1 MASWRIEVGVA
12 FLRGT
17 IMEKRYAVGIDLGT
31 SNSALALAPAEPEA
45 RAEVLP
51 IPQLLSFQGTGALD
65 VLPSVLYLPLENEAS
80 SAATLPWEGEPLRAG
95 LVGQFARE
103 RGALMPDRLVASAK
117 SWLCNPHVNPE
128 EPVLPWN
135 SDLAAGQ
142 KVSPFQASVA
152 YLRHLRLAFEAAL
165 EERGEPAGARA
176 GEIVVT
182 VPASFDDVARA
193 LTHRAALAAGWGEVT
208 LLEEQQAAFYYWVAQ
223 SQGRWRDQVR
233 PGDLVLICDVGGGT
247 ADFSLVA
254 VSEEAGVLQLERV
267 SVGDHILLGGDNMDL
282 ALAYAVRAELER
294 GGQQVDSWQFL
305 SLIHSCR
312 VGKEALFAD
321 PGLSTYPISVP
332 SRSASLFAGTV
343 STSLSRDTLHAV
355 VLDGYFPR
363 TGIAEHPARRRN
375 LGLQEFGLDYAADP
389 ALSRHL
395 AFFLARS
402 FKNTQASESLSR
414 LVEKQVRQERG
425 VAFICPTAIL
435 FNGGVFKAEPLRRR
449 ILELLADWN
458 AGAAVAE
465 LPESDFDLAVAKGA
479 AVYARTRLLGEGIRI
494 KAGTARSYYIGM
506 ESSMPAVPGMLPP
519 LKAVCVVPQGMEE
532 GSEEGLSGQ
541 DFGLITGELVDF
553 RFFSSNVRAG
563 DRVGDLVEA
572 GEDLEETAS
581 LQVTL
586 PPLEG
591 REGAM
596 IPVTLHSVVTELGT
610 LELWMRHEPSGQKW
624 KLEFNVRG
632 K

>member
-1 MASWRIEVGVA
+1 
-12 FLRGT
+12 
-17 IMEKRYAVGIDLGT
+17 MEKNYAVGIDLGT
-31 SNSALALAPAEPEA
+31 SNSALALAPAESEG
-45 RAEVLP
+45 RAEVLSV
-51 IPQLLSFQGTGALD
+51 PQLFSFQGVGALD
-65 VLPSVLYLPLENEAS
+65 MLPSVLYLPLENEVN
-80 SAATLPWEGEPLRAG
+80 SAAAALPWEGDPLRSG

-103 RGALMPDRLVASAK
+103 QGALMPDRLVASAK

-135 SDLAAGQ
+135 SDLEAGQ
-142 KVSPFQASVA
+142 KVSPFEASVR
-152 YLRHLRLAFEAAL
+152 YLRHLRQAFESSL
-165 EERGEPAGARA
+165 EGRGEPAGCRA
-176 GEIVVT
+176 DAVVVT

-193 LTHRAALAAGWGEVT
+193 LTHRAAQAAGWGEVT
-208 LLEEQQAAFYYWVAQ
+208 LLEEQQAAFYHWIAQ
-223 SQGRWRDQVR
+223 SAGAWRDQVR

-254 VSEEAGVLQLERV
+254 VSEKGGELQLERV

-282 ALAYAVRAELER
+282 ALAYTLRAELEAK
-294 GGQQVDSWQFL
+294 GQKIDNWQFL

-321 PGLSTYPISVP
+321 AGLAAYPISVP

-343 STSLSRDTLHAV
+343 ATALTRATLEAV
-355 VLDGYFPR
+355 VVNGFFPR
-363 TGIAEHPARRRN
+363 TGIDEHPARRRN
-375 LGLQEFGLDYAADP
+375 LGLKEFGLDYAADP

-402 FKNTQASESLSR
+402 FRNTQGSDSLAR
-414 LVEKQVRQERG
+414 LVAQQVREESG
-425 VAFICPTAIL
+425 VQFICPTAIL
-435 FNGGVFKAEPLRRR
+435 FNGGVFKAEALRGR
-449 ILELLADWN
+449 IRELLSAWN
-458 AGAAVAE
+458 GGKAVVE

-506 ESSMPAVPGMLPP
+506 ESSMPAVPGMVPP

-532 GSEEGLSGQ
+532 GSEESLPGQ
-541 DFGLITGELVDF
+541 DFGLVTGELVEF
-553 RFFSSNVRAG
+553 RFFSSNVRSG
-563 DRVGDLVEA
+563 DRVGALIDAE
-572 GEDLEETAS
+572 EDLEETAS

-632 K
+632 Q

>member
-1 MASWRIEVGVA
+1 
-12 FLRGT
+12 
-17 IMEKRYAVGIDLGT
+17 MEKRYAVGIDLGT
-31 SNSALALAPAEPEA
+31 SNSALALAPAEPEG
-45 RAEVLP
+45 RAEVLSV
-51 IPQLLSFQGTGALD
+51 PQLFSFRGVGELD
-65 VLPSVLYLPLENEAS
+65 MLPSVLYLPLENEVS
-80 SAATLPWEGEPLRAG
+80 SAAATLPWEGDALRSG

-103 RGALMPDRLVASAK
+103 QGALMPDRLVASAK

-128 EPVLPWN
+128 DPVLPWN
-135 SDLAAGQ
+135 SDLEAGL
-142 KVSPFQASVA
+142 KVSPFQASVR
-152 YLRHLRLAFEAAL
+152 YLRHLRHAFESFL
-165 EERGEPAGARA
+165 EGRGEPAGSRA
-176 GEIVVT
+176 EAVVVT

-193 LTHRAALAAGWGEVT
+193 LTHRAAQAAGWGEVT
-208 LLEEQQAAFYYWVAQ
+208 LLEEQQAAFYHWIAQ
-223 SQGRWRDQVR
+223 SAGAWRDQVR

-254 VSEEAGVLQLERV
+254 VSEKGGELQLERV

-282 ALAYAVRAELER
+282 ALAYTLRGELEAK
-294 GGQQVDSWQFL
+294 GQKIDNWQFL

-321 PGLSTYPISVP
+321 AGLATYPISIP

-343 STSLSRDTLHAV
+343 ATALTRASLDAV
-355 VLDGYFPR
+355 VLNGFFPA
-363 TGIAEHPARRRN
+363 TGIDEHPARRRN
-375 LGLQEFGLDYAADP
+375 PGLKEFGLDYAADP

-402 FKNTQASESLSR
+402 FKNTQGSDSLSR
-414 LVEKQVRQERG
+414 LVAQQVREEQG
-425 VAFICPTAIL
+425 MQFICPTAIL
-435 FNGGVFKAEPLRRR
+435 FNGGVFKAEALRTR
-449 ILELLADWN
+449 IRELLSAWN
-458 AGAAVAE
+458 GGKPVVE

-506 ESSMPAVPGMLPP
+506 ESSMPAVPGMVPP

-532 GSEEGLSGQ
+532 GSEESLPGQ
-541 DFGLITGELVDF
+541 DFGLVTGELVEF
-553 RFFSSNVRAG
+553 RFFSSNVRSG
-563 DRVGDLVEA
+563 DRVGALIDAE
-572 GEDLEETAS
+572 EDLEETAS

-632 K
+632 Q

>member
-1 MASWRIEVGVA
+1 
-12 FLRGT
+12 
-17 IMEKRYAVGIDLGT
+17 MEKRYAVGIDLGT
-31 SNSALALAPAEPEA
+31 SNSALALAPAEAEG

-51 IPQLLSFQGTGALD
+51 IPQLFSFQAVGELD
-65 VLPSVLYLPLENEAS
+65 MLPSVLYLPLENEIN
-80 SAATLPWEGEPLRAG
+80 SAAVTLPWEEEPLRAG

-103 RGALMPDRLVASAK
+103 RGALMPDRMAASAK

-135 SDLAAGQ
+135 SDLEAGQ
-142 KVSPFQASVA
+142 KVSPFQASVR
-152 YLRHLRLAFEAAL
+152 YLRHLRLAFERAL
-165 EERGEPAGARA
+165 ELRGEPPGSKA

-193 LTHRAALAAGWGEVT
+193 LTHRAAQAAGWGEVT
-208 LLEEQQAAFYYWVAQ
+208 LLEEQQAAFYYWIAQ
-223 SQGRWRDQVR
+223 SNGEWRDQVR

-282 ALAYAVRAELER
+282 ALAYALRAELESA
-294 GGQQVDSWQFL
+294 GQKIDNWQFL

-321 PGLSTYPISVP
+321 VALTAYPISIP

-343 STSLSRDTLHAV
+343 STSLRSDILDAV
-355 VLDGYFPR
+355 VVNGFFPR
-363 TGIAEHPARRRN
+363 TGIAEHPARRRH
-375 LGLQEFGLDYAADP
+375 LGLKEFGLDYAADP
-389 ALSRHL
+389 ALSKHL

-402 FKNTQASESLSR
+402 FKNTQASDSLSR
-414 LVEKQVRQERG
+414 LVAKQVREEQG
-425 VAFICPTAIL
+425 VNFICPTAVL
-435 FNGGVFKAEPLRRR
+435 FNGGVFKAAPLRKR
-449 ILELLADWN
+449 ILDLLSAWN
-458 AGAAVAE
+458 GGEAVAE

-479 AVYARTRLLGEGIRI
+479 AVYARTRLMGEGIRI
-494 KAGTARSYYIGM
+494 KAGTARSYYIAL
-506 ESSMPAVPGMLPP
+506 ESSMPAVPGMMPP

-532 GSEEGLSGQ
+532 GSEESLSGQ
-541 DFGLITGELVDF
+541 DFGLITGELVEF
-553 RFFSSNVRAG
+553 RFFSSTVRAG
-563 DRVGDLVEA
+563 DQVGDTIEA
-572 GEDLEETAS
+572 EDDLEETAS

-632 K
+632 Q

>member
-1 MASWRIEVGVA
+1 
-12 FLRGT
+12 
-17 IMEKRYAVGIDLGT
+17 MEKRYAVGIDLGT
-31 SNSALALAPAEPEA
+31 SNSALALTPAEPEGSA
-45 RAEVLP
+45 QVLA
-51 IPQLLSFQGTGALD
+51 IPQLFSLQGVGKLD
-65 VLPSVLYLPLENEAS
+65 MLPSALYLPLENELS
-80 SAATLPWEGEPLRAG
+80 SAGATLPWEGDPLRAG

-103 RGALMPDRLVASAK
+103 QGALMPDRLVASAK

-135 SDLAAGQ
+135 SDLEPAQ
-142 KVSPFQASVA
+142 KVSPFQASVR
-152 YLRHLRLAFEAAL
+152 YLRHLRQAFEGEL
-165 EERGEPAGARA
+165 LERGEPAGSRA
-176 GEIVVT
+176 GEVVVT

-208 LLEEQQAAFYYWVAQ
+208 LLEEQQAAFYHWIAQ
-223 SQGRWRDQVR
+223 SAGKWRDQVR

-254 VSEEAGVLQLERV
+254 VSEQAGELQLERV

-282 ALAYAVRAELER
+282 ALAYTLRAELEAS
-294 GGQQVDSWQFL
+294 GKKIDNWQFL

-321 PGLSTYPISVP
+321 AALSAYPISVP

-343 STSLSRDTLHAV
+343 STALTRATLDAV
-355 VLDGYFPR
+355 VLNGFFPR
-363 TGIAEHPARRRN
+363 TGISEHPARRRN
-375 LGLQEFGLDYAADP
+375 LGLKEFGLDYAADP

-402 FKNTQASESLSR
+402 FKNTQASGALSA
-414 LVEKQVRQERG
+414 LVARQVREEGG
-425 VAFICPTAIL
+425 VQFICPTAIL
-435 FNGGVFKAEPLRRR
+435 FNGGVFKASPLRGRV
-449 ILELLADWN
+449 LELLTAWS
-458 AGAAVAE
+458 GGRTVVE

-479 AVYARTRLLGEGIRI
+479 AVYARTRLMGEGIRI

-506 ESSMPAVPGMLPP
+506 EASMPAVPGMVPP

-532 GSEEGLSGQ
+532 GSEESLTGQ

-563 DRVGDLVEA
+563 DLVGDLVDAE
-572 GEDLEETAS
+572 EDLEETAS

-610 LELWMRHEPSGQKW
+610 LELWMRHESSGQQW

-632 K
+632 A